1 MKERISGRKKLAS
14 LAIAMCFTFSANS
27 ANSANSASSLVRQA
41 VKTENSSTSRSTSS
55 NLHVAREI
63 LRDLIATQAVGER
76 GSTASATLLEQRFLQ
91 AGFAKEDVHLLAP
104 SAHSNKANLVVRLRG
119 KNVAKPI
126 LYIGHLDVVEAKRED
141 WNFDPFVLTE
151 HEGWLY
157 GRGTID
163 MLGQNSAMVANFIR
177 LKQEGFVPD
186 RDLILALTADEET
199 ETDANGV
206 AWLIKEHRALIDAA
220 MVINPDAGES
230 AMKHGKHHY
239 QAIQTSEKIYL
250 DFKLE
255 ATDKGGHSSRPTKN
269 NPIYRLSRGLD
280 RLSKFEFPLH
290 LTDTVRA
297 YFQARANLES
307 GQKKR
312 DMQAIAKM
320 QKGAMHSDVV
330 KRLSSEVETN
340 IMLRTTCTTTQISGG
355 HAENALPQRAYATV
369 QCRVIPGESQAYV
382 QELLQK
388 VIQDKDIQIS
398 VLAAAKPSP
407 ETPPSANVRSIV
419 ESVSHAMW
427 PGLQILPLMSPGAT
441 DNVYTRLA
449 GIPTY
454 GIDAMFDDLDDGRA
468 HGRDERIGVQVFN
481 DEVEF
486 FYRLMKAMDKL
497 PR

>member
-1 MKERISGRKKLAS
+1 MIRWKSVLYKDDFEMNKKINGITKLS
-14 LAIAMCFTFSANS
+14 ILAIMI
-27 ANSANSASSLVRQA
+27 SLNCGVTNVHAQNA
-41 VKTENSSTSRSTSS
+41 HAIDLPLSQK
-55 NLHVAREI
+55 VARDV
-63 LRDLIATQAVGER
+63 LRDLVAAQAVGDR
-76 GSTASATLLEQRFLQ
+76 GTLQSAKFLEQVFLK
-91 AGFAKEDVHLLAP
+91 AGFAKEDVQILAP
-104 SAHSNKANLVVRLRG
+104 KAHPNKANLIVRLRG
-119 KNVAKPI
+119 KNLAKPI
-126 LYIGHLDVVEAKRED
+126 MYIGHLDVVEAKRED

-163 MLGQNSAMVANFIR
+163 MLGQISALVANFLR
-177 LKQEGFVPD
+177 LKQEGFIPE
-186 RDLILALTADEET
+186 RDLMLALTADEET

-206 AWLIKEHRALIDAA
+206 AWLLKEHRSLMDVA

-230 AMKHGKHHY
+230 ALKHGKHYY

-255 ATDKGGHSSRPTKN
+255 ALDKGGHSSRPTQN

-280 RLSKFEFPLH
+280 KLSKYDFPLH

-297 YFQARANLES
+297 YFLARANLES
-307 GQKKR
+307 GQKKK
-312 DMQAIAKM
+312 DMQAIATLK
-320 QKGAMHSDVV
+320 QGQIDAKVIQ
-330 KRLSSEVETN
+330 RLSGEVETN
-340 IMLRTTCTTTQISGG
+340 IMLRTTCTTTLVSGG
-355 HAENALPQRAYATV
+355 HAENALPQRAFATV

-382 QELLQK
+382 QNLIK
-388 VIQDKDIQIS
+388 NVIQDKEIQIS

-407 ETPPSANVRSIV
+407 ETPPSVSVRTKV
-419 ESVSHAMW
+419 ESVSHQLW

-468 HGRDERIGVQVFN
+468 HGRDERIGVKVFN
-481 DEVEF
+481 QEVEF
-486 FYRLMKAMDKL
+486 FYRLMKAMDTL